1 MARTVVF
8 DFDGVI
14 HSYTSGWKGET
25 NIPDPPV
32 PGIQEALKEIHDAG
46 YEVVVVSTRCKTVLG
61 RMAIENWLDMYGITQ
76 EVDKVCKE
84 KPPAIAYIDDRAI
97 CFDGHPE
104 TLLKKIQ
111 NFQPWYK
118 KPTLTPPN
126 EPLTLE
132 QLREMDG
139 EPVWVEEVEHWAL
152 IDIEKSGQWA
162 GIPFAVW
169 AENGANFTYNIEGRE
184 LHCFRRPPEG
194 EGNA

>member
-61 RMAIENWLDMYGITQ
+61 RMAIENWLDMYGMTQ
-76 EVDKVCKE
+76 QVDKVCKE

-118 KPTLTPPN
+118 TPTLTPPN

-132 QLREMDG
+132 QLAALEGM
-139 EPVWVEEVEHWAL
+139 EE
-152 IDIEKSGQWA
+152 
-162 GIPFAVW
+162 
-169 AENGANFTYNIEGRE
+169 TR
-184 LHCFRRPPEG
+184 
-194 EGNA
+194 